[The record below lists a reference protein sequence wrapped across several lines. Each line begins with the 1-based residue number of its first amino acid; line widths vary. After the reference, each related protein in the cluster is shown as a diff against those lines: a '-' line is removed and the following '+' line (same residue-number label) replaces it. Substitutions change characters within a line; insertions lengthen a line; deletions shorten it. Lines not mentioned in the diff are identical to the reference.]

1 MSGDLPEYYFRVREN
16 GAFVYRI
23 DTANRQRRIDMDQ
36 IAVVNIRNGQVKP
49 HGDRE
54 LSDADMAAISDWIEE
69 RTEVLAW
76 REIDDI
82 HRAVDY
88 LNLTTH
94 WAQSKANDE
103 QLEAVTDALL
113 LAMHDL
119 RAVLVRKKADRLL
132 AETGAA
138 EEDDED

>member
-119 RAVLVRKKADRLL
+119 RAVLVRKAADRLL
-132 AETGAA
+132 AETGTA